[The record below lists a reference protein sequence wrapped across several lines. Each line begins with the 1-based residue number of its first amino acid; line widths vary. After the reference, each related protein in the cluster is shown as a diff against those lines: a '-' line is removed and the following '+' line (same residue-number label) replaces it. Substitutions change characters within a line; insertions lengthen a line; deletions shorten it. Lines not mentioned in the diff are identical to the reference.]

1 MVEIRI
7 ESGEA
12 IFEIEGSHK
21 LWALKSRLSIPLA
34 HITGV
39 RAEPNPPM
47 GFLGAVKIIGADIPH
62 VFRAGSFYQ
71 VGDGGIVFWDVRHA
85 ERCIA
90 IDLDHEHFKRL
101 YLEVEDPA
109 SAIVLLTDAVRRNAS
124 AGAP

>member
-21 LWALKSRLSIPLA
+21 LWALKSRLSIPLS

-90 IDLDHEHFKRL
+90 IELNHEHFKKL
-101 YLEVEDPA
+101 YLEVEDVA
-109 SAIVLLTDAVRRNAS
+109 AAVALLSPEIYPDAPR
-124 AGAP
+124 